1 MALPVQSPNV
11 SDLMQIAARE
21 FRFNLKMALMG
32 MHVDDLLKI
41 LQDKRIQYNRDLT
54 DSVINQPV
62 PAGLPGM
69 QLPEPE
75 IVDPSPSIDTYD
87 YYKVLSDT
95 GTTDI
100 RTNLKHPRMRQYDL
114 TSRKTPFRTR
124 SLDYPIHKIIDA
136 IFENSEFKNNGAL
149 EVLSALLD
157 NPYVDFTVLN
167 QWKQIHRTTELK
179 LTDFLKSEEWQD
191 DTLENPE
198 AWSAIADALIKRGV
212 RV

>member
-21 FRFNLKMALMG
+21 SRFNLKMALMG

-95 GTTDI
+95 GTADI
-100 RTNLKHPRMRQYDL
+100 RTNLKHPLMRQYDL

-167 QWKQIHRTTELK
+167 QRKQIHRTTELK